1 MKKSCKTCK
10 WFKNSTE
17 PTERIYDLG
26 QCTCPRPPWLD
37 PDDGYI
43 ENDYGELCECWSWSS
58 LCDEK
63 TQTS

>member
-10 WFKNSTE
+10 WFKNS
-17 PTERIYDLG
+17 PERSYDLG

-43 ENDYGELCECWSWSS
+43 ANDYGESCQCWSWSS